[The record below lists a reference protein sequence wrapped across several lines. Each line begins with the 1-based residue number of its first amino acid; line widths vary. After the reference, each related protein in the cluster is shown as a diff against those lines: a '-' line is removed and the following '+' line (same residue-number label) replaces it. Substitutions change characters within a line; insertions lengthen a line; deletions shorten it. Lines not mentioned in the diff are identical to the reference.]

1 MSKKR
6 KLNSESSYSARNKSL
21 KLDVEELYMLR
32 EEVKN
37 LKKIIQDKERDAR
50 LATREISR
58 LNDIIE
64 NYRTTMQQTLVFDRY
79 EVIEGTNR
87 FRCTSC
93 YNEEPQNECDVTGCE
108 NMNVCSECYGP
119 WEDDDII
126 ICPECREAQSSSD
139 SGEDTDTLV
148 VLV

>member
-58 LNDIIE
+58 LNDLIDY
-64 NYRTTMQQTLVFDRY
+64 YREVPQTQPQNLVFDRY
-79 EVIEGTNR
+79 EVIEGVNR
-87 FRCTSC
+87 FRCTTC
-93 YNEEPQNECDVTGCE
+93 DNEEPQNECDLGCG
-108 NMNVCSECYGP
+108 NMNICSDCYGQ
-119 WEDDDII
+119 EGDDI
-126 ICPECREAQSSSD
+126 ICPECQEAQSSSD